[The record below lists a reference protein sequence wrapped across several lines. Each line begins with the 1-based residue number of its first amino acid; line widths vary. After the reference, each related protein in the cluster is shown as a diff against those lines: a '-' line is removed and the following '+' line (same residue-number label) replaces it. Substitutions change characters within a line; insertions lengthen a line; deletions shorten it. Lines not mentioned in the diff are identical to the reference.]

1 MNLTFRYYFFKIQIL
16 FQYISAGNL
25 PAVGGTPGCL
35 SNMFYVYVI
44 KSLKDNRNYI
54 GITNNLERRIKEH
67 NRGKSSTPSTKFR
80 GPFKLI
86 YFEKVTNRKIA
97 REREKFLKSG
107 RGREFLK
114 SKNSS
119 NIIPV

>member
-1 MNLTFRYYFFKIQIL
+1 MY
-16 FQYISAGNL
+16 
-25 PAVGGTPGCL
+25 
-35 SNMFYVYVI
+35 YVYAI

-67 NRGKSSTPSTKFR
+67 NRGKSSTPSTRFR

-86 YFEKVTNRKIA
+86 YFEKVADRKIA

-114 SKNSS
+114 NKSLS
-119 NIIPV
+119 NTIPG